1 LTRDDF
7 DAGESVNRKSSIVD
21 FVARQSMS
29 ETPEGAHV
37 PPQEPIESAAR
48 EQPPAEQP
56 GGEPLA
62 HTDATQREPGLS
74 RKAAWLAMGAVTLA
88 LALIWVAPGIDHV
101 DTVTTGGSSA
111 SGAHGEPE
119 DAAAAGKPARLD
131 FKLKD
136 MNGVDVKL
144 DSFKGKVILINFWAT
159 WCGPCKAE
167 IPSLVELQ
175 EKYADDLVVLGFSVD
190 DPAEK
195 MKPYAEEYKVNYPLL
210 VGNGREDVQNAFGP
224 LLGIPV
230 SVIIGRDGIIAKKH
244 TGIAT
249 KEQFER
255 EIQAL
260 L

>member
-1 LTRDDF
+1 MKSRWIVAGAAALSLGILTLPMLR
-7 DAGESVNRKSSIVD
+7 GRS
-21 FVARQSMS
+21 
-29 ETPEGAHV
+29 G
-37 PPQEPIESAAR
+37 
-48 EQPPAEQP
+48 
-56 GGEPLA
+56 GGEPIRPNPESVA
-62 HTDATQREPGLS
+62 SRNPSCDQSGVATY
-74 RKAAWLAMGAVTLA
+74 
-88 LALIWVAPGIDHV
+88 
-101 DTVTTGGSSA
+101 
-111 SGAHGEPE
+111 
-119 DAAAAGKPARLD
+119 D
-131 FKLKD
+131 FVLKD
-136 MNGVDVKL
+136 QHNVPVKMA
-144 DSFKGKVILINFWAT
+144 DYKGKVVIVNFWAT

-244 TGIAT
+244 TGIGT
-249 KEQFER
+249 MEQFER
-255 EIQAL
+255 EIKAL

>member
-1 LTRDDF
+1 MSDSPELPR
-7 DAGESVNRKSSIVD
+7 GPVD
-21 FVARQSMS
+21 EVMDGAAHDKERRQ
-29 ETPEGAHV
+29 GV
-37 PPQEPIESAAR
+37 PVDSDQPATHGTAPNEPR
-48 EQPPAEQP
+48 
-56 GGEPLA
+56 
-62 HTDATQREPGLS
+62 LS

-88 LALIWVAPGIDHV
+88 LALIWIAPGIEHV
-101 DTVTTGGSSA
+101 DEEGVTTGA
-111 SGAHGEPE
+111 PGEPE
-119 DAAAAGKPARLD
+119 DAAAVGKPARLD
-131 FKLKD
+131 FQLKD

-144 DSFKGKVILINFWAT
+144 DSFKGKVILLNFWAT

-230 SVIIGRDGIIAKKH
+230 SVIIGRDGVIAKKH

>member
-1 LTRDDF
+1 
-7 DAGESVNRKSSIVD
+7 
-21 FVARQSMS
+21 MS
-29 ETPEGAHV
+29 DTPELPQGPADDLVDGAATE
-37 PPQEPIESAAR
+37 QRAATEPAAMSGA
-48 EQPPAEQP
+48 PDTT
-56 GGEPLA
+56 G
-62 HTDATQREPGLS
+62 DATASEPRLS

-88 LALIWVAPGIDHV
+88 LALIWIAPGIEHV
-101 DTVTTGGSSA
+101 DEATGTGGATGPGSA
-111 SGAHGEPE
+111 GEPE
-119 DAAAAGKPARLD
+119 DAAAVGKPARLD
-131 FKLKD
+131 FQLKD

-144 DSFKGKVILINFWAT
+144 DSFKGKVILLNFWAT

-244 TGIAT
+244 TGIGT
-249 KEQFER
+249 MEQFER
-255 EIQAL
+255 EIKAL

>member
-1 LTRDDF
+1 
-7 DAGESVNRKSSIVD
+7 
-21 FVARQSMS
+21 MS
-29 ETPEGAHV
+29 ADPELTPEPADV
-37 PPQEPIESAAR
+37 PVEPAASEQAAATNAPPEESR
-48 EQPPAEQP
+48 
-56 GGEPLA
+56 
-62 HTDATQREPGLS
+62 LS

-88 LALIWVAPGIDHV
+88 LALIWVAPGIEHV
-101 DTVTTGGSSA
+101 DETATSGTSGSP
-111 SGAHGEPE
+111 GEPE

-190 DPAEK
+190 DTPEK
-195 MKPYAEEYKVNYPLL
+195 MKPYSEEYKVNYPLL

-230 SVIIGRDGIIAKKH
+230 SVIIDREGIIAKKH

-255 EIQAL
+255 EIKAL

>member
-1 LTRDDF
+1 MSDNQESPQVPDEGVETG
-7 DAGESVNRKSSIVD
+7 AGE
-21 FVARQSMS
+21 A
-29 ETPEGAHV
+29 TA
-37 PPQEPIESAAR
+37 
-48 EQPPAEQP
+48 PAEAAFP
-56 GGEPLA
+56 PEP
-62 HTDATQREPGLS
+62 RLS

-88 LALIWVAPGIDHV
+88 LLLIWMAPGIDHT
-101 DTVTTGGSSA
+101 DDYATGPA
-111 SGAHGEPE
+111 AGAPGEPE

-136 MNGVDVKL
+136 MNGVDVRL

-175 EKYADDLVVLGFSVD
+175 QEYADDLVVLGFSVD

-230 SVIIGRDGIIAKKH
+230 TVIIGRDGIIAKKH

-255 EIQAL
+255 EIKAL

>member
-1 LTRDDF
+1 
-7 DAGESVNRKSSIVD
+7 
-21 FVARQSMS
+21 MS
-29 ETPEGAHV
+29 DTPEI
-37 PPQEPIESAAR
+37 PQEPADDLVDGVATEQRAAT
-48 EQPPAEQP
+48 EQRGATEPPATTGAVP
-56 GGEPLA
+56 EPES
-62 HTDATQREPGLS
+62 RLS

-88 LALIWVAPGIDHV
+88 LALIWIAPGIEHADEAT
-101 DTVTTGGSSA
+101 DTGGA
-111 SGAHGEPE
+111 TATGAPGEPE
-119 DAAAAGKPARLD
+119 DAAAVGKPARLD
-131 FKLKD
+131 FQLKD

-144 DSFKGKVILINFWAT
+144 DSFKGKVILLNFWAT

-175 EKYADDLVVLGFSVD
+175 EKYANDLVVLGFSVD
-190 DPAEK
+190 DTPEK
-195 MKPYAEEYKVNYPLL
+195 MKPYSEEYKVNYPLL

-230 SVIIGRDGIIAKKH
+230 SVIIGRDGVIAKKH

>member
-1 LTRDDF
+1 
-7 DAGESVNRKSSIVD
+7 
-21 FVARQSMS
+21 MS
-29 ETPEGAHV
+29 ETPESTLESTQV
-37 PPQEPIESAAR
+37 PGDEPVERVADEPAVTADAPAGESR
-48 EQPPAEQP
+48 
-56 GGEPLA
+56 
-62 HTDATQREPGLS
+62 LS

-88 LALIWVAPGIDHV
+88 LALIWMAPGIDHV
-101 DTVTTGGSSA
+101 DEPSATGGGTAAGSP
-111 SGAHGEPE
+111 GEPE

-136 MNGVDVKL
+136 MNGVDVRL
-144 DSFKGKVILINFWAT
+144 DSFKGKVILLNFWAT

-190 DPAEK
+190 EPAAT
-195 MKPYAEEYKVNYPLL
+195 MKPYAEQYGGNYPLL

-244 TGIAT
+244 TGIGT
-249 KEQFER
+249 KEQFEQ
-255 EIQAL
+255 EIKAL

>member
-1 LTRDDF
+1 MSDTQDPSSSPVDGINEG
-7 DAGESVNRKSSIVD
+7 DSVNGDGVEIGSEPA
-21 FVARQSMS
+21 VAS
-29 ETPEGAHV
+29 ESGV
-37 PPQEPIESAAR
+37 PP
-48 EQPPAEQP
+48 
-56 GGEPLA
+56 
-62 HTDATQREPGLS
+62 EPGLS

-88 LALIWVAPGIDHV
+88 LLLIWLAPGIDHF
-101 DTVTTGGSSA
+101 DEPIATNADGSP
-111 SGAHGEPE
+111 GEPE
-119 DAAAAGKPARLD
+119 DAAFAGKPAKLD

-136 MNGVDVKL
+136 MHGVDVRL

-230 SVIIGRDGIIAKKH
+230 TVIIGRDGIIAKKH

-255 EIQAL
+255 EIKAL

>member
-1 LTRDDF
+1 
-7 DAGESVNRKSSIVD
+7 
-21 FVARQSMS
+21 MS
-29 ETPEGAHV
+29 DT
-37 PPQEPIESAAR
+37 QEPLDLVDPAA
-48 EQPPAEQP
+48 EPTTQETGDAVTPA
-56 GGEPLA
+56 
-62 HTDATQREPGLS
+62 EPGLS

-88 LALIWVAPGIDHV
+88 LLLIWLAPGIDHFDEPV
-101 DTVTTGGSSA
+101 AATSPGGSP
-111 SGAHGEPE
+111 GEPE
-119 DAAAAGKPARLD
+119 DAAAAGKPAKLD
-131 FKLKD
+131 FTLKD
-136 MNGVDVKL
+136 MHGVDVRL

-175 EKYADDLVVLGFSVD
+175 DKYTDDLVVLGFSVD
-190 DPAEK
+190 DTAEK

-244 TGIAT
+244 TGIGT
-249 KEQFER
+249 IEQFER
-255 EIQAL
+255 EIRAL

>member
-1 LTRDDF
+1 MSDTQEPLSNPSDGT
-7 DAGESVNRKSSIVD
+7 
-21 FVARQSMS
+21 S
-29 ETPEGAHV
+29 ETDAVEIGA
-37 PPQEPIESAAR
+37 EAR
-48 EQPPAEQP
+48 PAD
-56 GGEPLA
+56 
-62 HTDATQREPGLS
+62 HTVAPAEPGLS

-88 LALIWVAPGIDHV
+88 LLLIWLAPGIDHV
-101 DTVTTGGSSA
+101 DEPVAATAPGTGSP
-111 SGAHGEPE
+111 GEPE
-119 DAAAAGKPARLD
+119 DAAAAGKPAKLD

-136 MNGVDVKL
+136 MHGVDVKL

-167 IPSLVELQ
+167 IPALVELQ

-190 DPAEK
+190 DTAEK

-244 TGIAT
+244 TGIGT
-249 KEQFER
+249 MEQFER
-255 EIQAL
+255 EIKAL

>member
-1 LTRDDF
+1 
-7 DAGESVNRKSSIVD
+7 
-21 FVARQSMS
+21 MS
-29 ETPEGAHV
+29 ETPEFPQGRGDELADGGAMNQPGATEQPV
-37 PPQEPIESAAR
+37 ASAAT
-48 EQPPAEQP
+48 
-56 GGEPLA
+56 EP
-62 HTDATQREPGLS
+62 EPRLS

-88 LALIWVAPGIDHV
+88 LALIWIAPGIEHV
-101 DTVTTGGSSA
+101 DEPATGGA
-111 SGAHGEPE
+111 AAGAPGEPE
-119 DAAAAGKPARLD
+119 DAAAVGKPARLD
-131 FKLKD
+131 FQLKD

-144 DSFKGKVILINFWAT
+144 DSFKGKVILLNFWAT

-190 DPAEK
+190 DTAEK

-244 TGIAT
+244 TGIGT
-249 KEQFER
+249 IEQFER
-255 EIQAL
+255 EIKAL

>member
-1 LTRDDF
+1 MDDLI
-7 DAGESVNRKSSIVD
+7 DDRVDAAAGESPSN
-21 FVARQSMS
+21 AAAAP
-29 ETPEGAHV
+29 PEL
-37 PPQEPIESAAR
+37 R
-48 EQPPAEQP
+48 
-56 GGEPLA
+56 
-62 HTDATQREPGLS
+62 LS

-88 LALIWVAPGIDHV
+88 LALIWIAPGIDHV
-101 DTVTTGGSSA
+101 DESA
-111 SGAHGEPE
+111 TSGAPSSGSPGEPE

-144 DSFKGKVILINFWAT
+144 DSFKGKVILLNFWAT

-190 DPAEK
+190 DTPEK
-195 MKPYAEEYKVNYPLL
+195 MKPYSEEYKVNYPLL

>member
-1 LTRDDF
+1 
-7 DAGESVNRKSSIVD
+7 
-21 FVARQSMS
+21 MS
-29 ETPEGAHV
+29 DTAEPAPV
-37 PPQEPIESAAR
+37 PPDT
-48 EQPPAEQP
+48 PPQ
-56 GGEPLA
+56 
-62 HTDATQREPGLS
+62 EPGLS

-88 LALIWVAPGIDHV
+88 LALIWIAPGIEHADEP
-101 DTVTTGGSSA
+101 VTADSPGGGSP
-111 SGAHGEPE
+111 GEPD
-119 DAAAAGKPARLD
+119 DAAFAGKPARLD

-175 EKYADDLVVLGFSVD
+175 AKYADDLVVLGFSVD

-244 TGIAT
+244 TGIAS

-255 EIQAL
+255 EIKAL

>member
-1 LTRDDF
+1 
-7 DAGESVNRKSSIVD
+7 
-21 FVARQSMS
+21 MS
-29 ETPEGAHV
+29 ETPESSQAPNNPVHDPVDAGHPTDGGSV
-37 PPQEPIESAAR
+37 QSPSTEAAAA
-48 EQPPAEQP
+48 PAES
-56 GGEPLA
+56 
-62 HTDATQREPGLS
+62 RLS
-74 RKAAWLAMGAVTLA
+74 RKAAWLAMGAVALA
-88 LALIWVAPGIDHV
+88 LALIWIAPGIDHV
-101 DTVTTGGSSA
+101 DESAPTGASSGSP
-111 SGAHGEPE
+111 GEPE
-119 DAAAAGKPARLD
+119 DASAVGKPARLD

-144 DSFKGKVILINFWAT
+144 DSFKGKVILLNFWAT

-190 DPAEK
+190 DTPDK
-195 MKPYAEEYKVNYPLL
+195 MKPYSEEYKVNYPLL

-255 EIQAL
+255 EIRSL

>member
-1 LTRDDF
+1 MSDSPELPPGPAD
-7 DAGESVNRKSSIVD
+7 EVVD
-21 FVARQSMS
+21 GAAHS
-29 ETPEGAHV
+29 EQPASNGTTPE
-37 PPQEPIESAAR
+37 EPR
-48 EQPPAEQP
+48 
-56 GGEPLA
+56 
-62 HTDATQREPGLS
+62 LS

-88 LALIWVAPGIDHV
+88 LALIWIAPGIEHV
-101 DTVTTGGSSA
+101 DEEPTA
-111 SGAHGEPE
+111 GAHGEPE
-119 DAAAAGKPARLD
+119 DAAAVGKPARLD
-131 FKLKD
+131 FQLKD

-144 DSFKGKVILINFWAT
+144 DSFKGKVILLNFWAT

-195 MKPYAEEYKVNYPLL
+195 MKPYAEEHKVNYPLL

>member
-1 LTRDDF
+1 MAEDHESPQTWGPP
-7 DAGESVNRKSSIVD
+7 AGGPD
-21 FVARQSMS
+21 
-29 ETPEGAHV
+29 EGAETGAGDAAAAEAAF
-37 PPQEPIESAAR
+37 PPEPR
-48 EQPPAEQP
+48 
-56 GGEPLA
+56 
-62 HTDATQREPGLS
+62 LS

-88 LALIWVAPGIDHV
+88 LLLIWLAPGIDHT
-101 DTVTTGGSSA
+101 DEFATTSHTAGSP
-111 SGAHGEPE
+111 GEPE

-136 MNGVDVKL
+136 MNGVDVRL

-175 EKYADDLVVLGFSVD
+175 QEYADDLVVLGFSVD

-230 SVIIGRDGIIAKKH
+230 TVIIGRDGIIAKKH

-255 EIQAL
+255 EIKAL

>member
-1 LTRDDF
+1 MSDT
-7 DAGESVNRKSSIVD
+7 AEPTP
-21 FVARQSMS
+21 VAPD
-29 ETPEGAHV
+29 T
-37 PPQEPIESAAR
+37 PPQEPG
-48 EQPPAEQP
+48 PPP
-56 GGEPLA
+56 
-62 HTDATQREPGLS
+62 EPGLS
-74 RKAAWLAMGAVTLA
+74 RKAAWLAMAAVTLA
-88 LALIWVAPGIDHV
+88 LALIWIAPGIEHV
-101 DTVTTGGSSA
+101 DEPVTAGSPGGGSP
-111 SGAHGEPE
+111 GEPE
-119 DAAAAGKPARLD
+119 DAAFAGKPARLD

-175 EKYADDLVVLGFSVD
+175 AKYADDLVVLGFSVD

-244 TGIAT
+244 TGIAS

>member
-1 LTRDDF
+1 MSDTQDPLPNPSDAVDDIDSAA
-7 DAGESVNRKSSIVD
+7 DAGATTPTTSEP
-21 FVARQSMS
+21 VA
-29 ETPEGAHV
+29 
-37 PPQEPIESAAR
+37 
-48 EQPPAEQP
+48 PAES
-56 GGEPLA
+56 
-62 HTDATQREPGLS
+62 RLS

-88 LALIWVAPGIDHV
+88 LALIWLAPGIGHV
-101 DTVTTGGSSA
+101 DE
-111 SGAHGEPE
+111 GAPGEPE

-136 MNGVDVKL
+136 MHGVEVRL
-144 DSFKGKVILINFWAT
+144 DSFKGKVILLNFWAT

-175 EKYADDLVVLGFSVD
+175 QEYANDLVVLGFSVD

-230 SVIIGRDGIIAKKH
+230 TVIIGRDGIIAKKH

-255 EIQAL
+255 EIKAL

>member
-1 LTRDDF
+1 
-7 DAGESVNRKSSIVD
+7 VD
-21 FVARQSMS
+21 GVL
-29 ETPEGAHV
+29 G
-37 PPQEPIESAAR
+37 
-48 EQPPAEQP
+48 EQP
-56 GGEPLA
+56 
-62 HTDATQREPGLS
+62 ATTEAAPEESRLS

-88 LALIWVAPGIDHV
+88 LTLIWIAPGIDHV
-101 DTVTTGGSSA
+101 DEPA
-111 SGAHGEPE
+111 GEPE
-119 DAAAAGKPARLD
+119 DAAAVGRPARLD

-136 MNGVDVKL
+136 MHGVDVKL

-175 EKYADDLVVLGFSVD
+175 TKYADDLVVLGFSVD

-195 MKPYAEEYKVNYPLL
+195 MKPYAEEHKVNYPLL

-249 KEQFER
+249 KEQFEQ
-255 EIQAL
+255 EIRAL